1 MFTYIES
8 LKHDHLNIIRRVHK
22 LPQQPPLANCGAMW
36 AYPRH
41 LTFPGNDSLELIR
54 VVRPPP
60 HPPHLLSAPTSLR
73 VCVPSGFIYNWTLM
87 EMHSME
93 TAQSQGRG
101 SLKNRDPIKTC
112 QHRPVTH
119 IAVNNLRDISRI
131 QQFGESKILT

>member
-1 MFTYIES
+1 
-8 LKHDHLNIIRRVHK
+8 
-22 LPQQPPLANCGAMW
+22 
-36 AYPRH
+36 
-41 LTFPGNDSLELIR
+41 
-54 VVRPPP
+54 
-60 HPPHLLSAPTSLR
+60 
-73 VCVPSGFIYNWTLM
+73 M